1 MGMGDDDEGIEFTL
15 EKKNCQLQ
23 YGDYIT
29 EKAQWLRIKAKTE
42 WKNWQ
47 YTWLGWGERQ
57 VDDSGH
63 DLRDDIKTNGC
74 IKEGNGNEY
83 CPGSL

>member
-23 YGDYIT
+23 YVDYIT

-42 WKNWQ
+42 
-47 YTWLGWGERQ
+47 
-57 VDDSGH
+57 
-63 DLRDDIKTNGC
+63 
-74 IKEGNGNEY
+74 
-83 CPGSL
+83 